1 MWKYAAGGC
10 YCLLPG
16 GDIWPHAETTPIIE
30 NTWHWPWC
38 CRHQPATARLN
49 CPGENK
55 GWENISSFK
64 YSWLAPSRS
73 AQLSHHGGRPQLPRD
88 RPVFRRVMSPGCG
101 RSASHFGRRK
111 WRKPTN
117 TDSIRHILCRYQ
129 HQKLSNAHKSSLYN
143 TDINIFKFLVVYD
156 LDHLKRLTYCISFFN
171 LTSILYSI
179 IDK

>member
-1 MWKYAAGGC
+1 MSILDNLTLAHLNQCKSQLTNITITWKYAAGGC

-38 CRHQPATARLN
+38 CRHPDTSQPATARLN

-64 YSWLAPSRS
+64 YSWLAPSRP

-88 RPVFRRVMSPGCG
+88 RPVFRRVMSPGRG
-101 RSASHFGRRK
+101 RQASHFGRRK
-111 WRKPTN
+111 WRKCTN
-117 TDSIRHILCRYQ
+117 TDSINISDTFYV
-129 HQKLSNAHKSSLYN
+129 
-143 TDINIFKFLVVYD
+143 DINI
-156 LDHLKRLTYCISFFN
+156 RS
-171 LTSILYSI
+171 
-179 IDK
+179 